1 LTHLKLL
8 CVGAVVAAC
17 LFGFTLNVQAEPGE
31 ELQFYT
37 LDEPVVTTLDEAP
50 ADIALVAT
58 AIAARMR
65 VDDALETPP
74 VVFAPNMAGRL
85 HEQTFRY
92 EGFYVDSITL
102 TYMGPATGPEPGRRL
117 FGTFQFED
125 EMGRS
130 TAAGFGVEYVFDD
143 EEIYVS
149 DVALNLATPVDPD
162 IRLYILPTDKASEM
176 LENASDNHLELMA
189 FIAEHA
195 LDVNNASGICGC
207 TIVAA
212 TFDRLPGDAHLYASA
227 SNSESGEKIT
237 LGSHFLLD
245 FDGWRVALLDGQ
257 IDLSPN
263 SKMTIEA
270 LYAPAPK
277 ASNENPVFN
286 VVQSFTPGEANQ

>member
-1 LTHLKLL
+1 M
-8 CVGAVVAAC
+8 VAIC
-17 LFGFTLNVQAEPGE
+17 LFGFALNAQAAPGE

-37 LDEPVVTTLDEAP
+37 LDEPLVTTLEEAP

-58 AIAARMR
+58 AIVARMR

-74 VVFAPNMAGRL
+74 VVFAPNMTDRL
-85 HEQTFRY
+85 HERTFRY
-92 EGFYVDSITL
+92 EGFYVDSITV
-102 TYMGPATGPEPGRRL
+102 TYMGPATGTEAGRRL
-117 FGTFQFED
+117 FGTFQFAD
-125 EMGRS
+125 EMGRR

-149 DVALNLATPVDPD
+149 DVALNLKTPVDPD

-176 LENASDNHLELMA
+176 LENATDNHLELMA

-195 LDVNNASGICGC
+195 LDVNNASGICSC

-227 SNSESGEKIT
+227 SNTESGEKIT
-237 LGSHFLLD
+237 LGNHFLMD

-257 IDLSPN
+257 IDLSP
-263 SKMTIEA
+263 SSQMTIEA

-277 ASNENPVFN
+277 VSDETPVFN
-286 VVQSFTPGEANQ
+286 VVQSFTPGETNQ

>member
-1 LTHLKLL
+1 MAHSKLL
-8 CVGAVVAAC
+8 RVSAVVAVC
-17 LFGFTLNVQAEPGE
+17 LFGFALNVQAEPRE

-37 LDEPVVTTLDEAP
+37 LDEPLVTTLDEAP

-74 VVFAPNMAGRL
+74 VVFAPDMADRL
-85 HEQTFRY
+85 HERSFRY

-102 TYMGPATGPEPGRRL
+102 TYMGPASGPEAGRRL
-117 FGTFQFED
+117 FGTFQFAD
-125 EMGRS
+125 EMGRR
-130 TAAGFGVEYVFDD
+130 TAAGFGVEYVFDG
-143 EEIYVS
+143 EEIFVS

-162 IRLYILPTDKASEM
+162 IRLYLLPTDKASEM
-176 LENASDNHLELMA
+176 LENATDNHLELMA
-189 FIAEHA
+189 FVAEHA
-195 LDVNNASGICGC
+195 LDVNNASGICSC
-207 TIVAA
+207 AIVAA
-212 TFDRLPGDAHLYASA
+212 TFDRLPGNAHLYASA
-227 SNSESGEKIT
+227 SNTVSGEKIT

-263 SKMTIEA
+263 SHMTIEA

-277 ASNENPVFN
+277 ASNETPVFT
-286 VVQSFTPGEANQ
+286 VVQSFTPGEAN